1 MTKRNEFPLHDWWD
15 ILLKVNTLESENKQE
30 RSIQLWK
37 QAAFSGQHQF
47 QIQQS
52 SHSQVEYI
60 HHVPGLKRTASTN
73 DFCTDH
79 FINLA
84 ERT

>member
-1 MTKRNEFPLHDWWD
+1 MPFARVVAYFVKGQHGQA
-15 ILLKVNTLESENKQE
+15 ESENKHK

-52 SHSQVEYI
+52 SQSQVEYI
-60 HHVPGLKRTASTN
+60 HHVQV
-73 DFCTDH
+73 
-79 FINLA
+79 
-84 ERT
+84 